1 MENTLNS
8 KINSYLNS
16 LTKSNS
22 KTAEFFLDLLNDLFN
37 FRLRYFTT
45 KQISLVNIQ
54 EKDTLKN
61 IRALNINPIMRE
73 IIIKDTYKMAHKHYL
88 ENK

>member
-16 LTKSNS
+16 FTKSNP
-22 KTAEFFLDLLNDLFN
+22 KTAEIFMDLLNDLFN